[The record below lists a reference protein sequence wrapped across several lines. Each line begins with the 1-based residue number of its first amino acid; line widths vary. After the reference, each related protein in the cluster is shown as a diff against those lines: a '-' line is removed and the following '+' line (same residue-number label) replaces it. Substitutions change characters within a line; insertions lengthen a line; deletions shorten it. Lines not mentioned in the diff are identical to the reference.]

1 MCRLVYSLHN
11 RRANKSS
18 PFRVLKGFEVIACV
32 DVHYKK
38 DGSAQVACLL
48 FEDWSDSKAAKELT
62 TSVST
67 VQNYVPGSFYM
78 RELPCI
84 MEILQMVQESI
95 ELIIVDGYVWLSPT
109 KKGLGKHLFDEL
121 GGKTPVVGV
130 AKSFFRDADSVAISV
145 LRGTSKKPL
154 YVTAEGM
161 DGQEAAR
168 LVKNMNGDHRMPTL
182 LKRLDQLTK
191 FS

>member
-1 MCRLVYSLHN
+1 M
-11 RRANKSS
+11 
-18 PFRVLKGFEVIACV
+18 IACV

-38 DGSAQVACLL
+38 DGTAQVACLL
-48 FEDWSDSKAAKELT
+48 FQNWSDDKAVKELT
-62 TSVST
+62 TVVSQ

-84 MEILQMVQESI
+84 MEILQMVQETI
-95 ELIIVDGYVWLSPT
+95 DLVIVDGYVWLSPS

-130 AKSFFRDADSVAISV
+130 AKSFFRNADSVAIAV
-145 LRGTSKKPL
+145 LRGKSKNPL
-154 YVTAEGM
+154 YVTAEGL
-161 DGQEAAR
+161 DGQAAAR
-168 LVKNMNGDHRMPTL
+168 LVKNMHGKHRMPTL

-191 FS
+191 CT